1 MSSLYLSRVQ
11 LARVKFIGV
20 YKMRALVTG
29 GAGFI
34 GSHLVDGLLEAGHN
48 VTVLDNLATGLRSNL
63 DHCKDQIRFIEG
75 DIRSLE
81 IVREAVFEQDWV
93 FHQAALGS
101 VPRSIADPITSNA
114 VNVEG
119 TLNMLVASKDAG
131 VKRFLYASSSSVY
144 GDTPTLPK
152 IETMPTHP
160 QSPYALTKLA
170 AEEYCRIFYK
180 VYGLETVALR
190 YFNVFGPR
198 QRPDSQYAA
207 VIPKFITAILA
218 DQAPVINGDG
228 SHSRDFTYVSNNVSA
243 NLLAASAAT
252 ENVAGKV
259 FNIACNQQY
268 SLLELVEIISQV
280 LEKVVKPVFTTPRA
294 GDVQHSRADIHYAA
308 QNFKYFPK
316 TKFQEGILQT
326 ILAYTG

>member
-1 MSSLYLSRVQ
+1 
-11 LARVKFIGV
+11 
-20 YKMRALVTG
+20 MRALVTG

-34 GSHLVDGLLEAGHN
+34 GSHLVDGLLEAGHR

-63 DHCKDQIRFIEG
+63 NHCIDRIRFIEG

-81 IVREAVFEQDWV
+81 TVREAVFEQEWV

-114 VNVEG
+114 VNVDG

-131 VKRFLYASSSSVY
+131 VKRFLFASSSSVY

-152 IETMPTHP
+152 VETMPTKP

-170 AEEYCRIFYK
+170 AEEYCRIFYQ
-180 VYGLETVALR
+180 VYGFETVVLR
-190 YFNVFGPR
+190 YFNVFGSR

-218 DQAPVINGDG
+218 DLAPIINGDG
-228 SHSRDFTYVSNNVSA
+228 HYSRDFTYVVNNVQA
-243 NLLAASAAT
+243 NLLAAGAHA

-259 FNIACNQQY
+259 FNIACNQQF
-268 SLLELVEIISQV
+268 SLLDLIKEINNV
-280 LEKVVKPVFTTPRA
+280 LGKDIRPHFGSIRA
-294 GDVQHSRADIHYAA
+294 GDVQHSRADIDSARTYLKYAPSVE
-308 QNFKYFPK
+308 FK
-316 TKFQEGILQT
+316 EGICLT
-326 ILAYTG
+326 VSKYL

>member
-1 MSSLYLSRVQ
+1 
-11 LARVKFIGV
+11 
-20 YKMRALVTG
+20 MRALVTG

-34 GSHLVDGLLEAGHN
+34 GSHLVDGLLEAGHS
-48 VTVLDNLATGLRSNL
+48 VTVLDNLATGLRNNL
-63 DHCKDQIRFIEG
+63 DHCQDRIRFIEG
-75 DIRSLE
+75 DIRNLE
-81 IVREAVFEQDWV
+81 TVREAVFEQDWV

-144 GDTPTLPK
+144 GNTPTLPK
-152 IETMPTHP
+152 FETMPTTP

-218 DQAPVINGDG
+218 DQSPIINGDG
-228 SHSRDFTYVSNNVSA
+228 LHSRDFTYVTNNVNA
-243 NLLAASAAT
+243 NLLAVNAPA

-259 FNIACNQQY
+259 FNIACNQQF
-268 SLLELVEIISQV
+268 SLLELVSAINQITAKNIQPIFGE
-280 LEKVVKPVFTTPRA
+280 PRV
-294 GDVQHSRADIHYAA
+294 GDVQHSRADIEKAKMA
-308 QNFKYFPK
+308 
-316 TKFQEGILQT
+316 FQYHPMHSFLDGIR
-326 ILAYTG
+326 LAISAYG

>member
-1 MSSLYLSRVQ
+1 
-11 LARVKFIGV
+11 
-20 YKMRALVTG
+20 MRALVTG

-34 GSHLVDGLLEAGHN
+34 GSHLVDGLLEAGHT

-75 DIRSLE
+75 DIRNLE
-81 IVREAVFEQDWV
+81 TVREAVFEQDWV

-119 TLNMLVASKDAG
+119 TLNMLVASKDAA

-152 IETMPTHP
+152 VETMPTTP

-170 AEEYCRIFYK
+170 AEEYCRIFYR

-218 DQAPVINGDG
+218 DQAPMINGDG
-228 SHSRDFTYVSNNVSA
+228 LHSRDFTYVSNNVQA
-243 NLLAASAAT
+243 NLLAANAPA

-259 FNIACNQQY
+259 FNIACDQQF
-268 SLLELVEIISQV
+268 SLLELIQIINKNLGKAIQPEFG
-280 LEKVVKPVFTTPRA
+280 LPRA
-294 GDVQHSRADIHYAA
+294 GDVQHSRAGIEAA
-308 QNFKYFPK
+308 RKA
-316 TKFQEGILQT
+316 FQYEPLVQFAQGINKAVMSYL
-326 ILAYTG
+326 

>member
-1 MSSLYLSRVQ
+1 
-11 LARVKFIGV
+11 
-20 YKMRALVTG
+20 MRTLVTG

-34 GSHLVDGLLEAGHN
+34 GSHLVDGLLEAGHT

-63 DHCKDQIRFIEG
+63 DHCIDRIRFNEG

-81 IVREAVFEQDWV
+81 AVREAVFEQDWV

-119 TLNMLVASKDAG
+119 TLNMLVASKDAR

-152 IETMPTHP
+152 VETMLTKP

-170 AEEYCRIFYK
+170 AEEYCRIFYQ
-180 VYGLETVALR
+180 VYGLETIALR
-190 YFNVFGPR
+190 YFNVFGSR

-228 SHSRDFTYVSNNVSA
+228 HHSRDFTYAVNNVRA
-243 NLLAASAAT
+243 NLLAVSAPAK
-252 ENVAGKV
+252 NVAGKV
-259 FNIACNQQY
+259 FNIACNQQF
-268 SLLELVEIISQV
+268 SLLQLVQV
-280 LEKVVKPVFTTPRA
+280 INQILGKDIQPQFFAPRA
-294 GDVQHSRADIHYAA
+294 GDVQHSRAGIDAA
-308 QNFKYFPK
+308 REALGYEPLVQFVEGMERAIKSYF
-316 TKFQEGILQT
+316 
-326 ILAYTG
+326 

>member
-1 MSSLYLSRVQ
+1 
-11 LARVKFIGV
+11 
-20 YKMRALVTG
+20 MRALVTG

-34 GSHLVDGLLEAGHN
+34 GSHLVDGLLEGGHT

-63 DHCKDQIRFIEG
+63 DHCIERIRFIEG
-75 DIRSLE
+75 DIRHLE
-81 IVREAVFEQDWV
+81 TVREAVFEQDWV

-119 TLNMLVASKDAG
+119 TLNMLVASKDAS

-152 IETMPTHP
+152 VETMPATP

-170 AEEYCRIFYK
+170 AEEYCRIFYQ

-218 DQAPVINGDG
+218 GQAPVINGDG
-228 SHSRDFTYVSNNVSA
+228 QHSRDFTYVANNVAA
-243 NLLAASAAT
+243 NLLAANAPS
-252 ENVAGKV
+252 ESVAGKV

-268 SLLELVEIISQV
+268 SLLDLVEAINLV
-280 LEKVVKPVFTTPRA
+280 LGKDIKPEFGSPRA
-294 GDVQHSRADIHYAA
+294 GDVQHSRASIEAA
-308 QNFKYFPK
+308 KESFGYVPLIE
-316 TKFQEGILQT
+316 FQQGIGYVVPT
-326 ILAYTG
+326 YRNN